1 MTLGVQAINVTVQ
14 SAPDVL
20 GSILNAGVVLVAA
33 LIGLAGL
40 WWVNTRER
48 KDRRSEHAAEI
59 AEQGEMQ
66 SRLAL
71 ERLMAVIGNRALEL
85 DAWLSEPT
93 MVARNEH
100 GVVIHSEGK
109 DRNKTIG
116 GPLDVEIQTT
126 ADLAA
131 MASSPGDRAGA
142 LALAELLFHFKRA
155 LTTWQ
160 IKKLGEVVGD
170 IRKWKTGEL
179 SETDFLAELDAMKRE
194 IVAGEAHRMET
205 GPDHVK
211 PRR

>member
-1 MTLGVQAINVTVQ
+1 MTPGVQAINVTVQ

-48 KDRRSEHAAEI
+48 KDRRFEHAAEV
-59 AEQGEMQ
+59 AEQGEIQ

-71 ERLMAVIGNRALEL
+71 ERLMAVIGNRVLEL
-85 DAWLSEPT
+85 DVWLSEPT
-93 MVARNEH
+93 MVARNER
-100 GVVIHSEGK
+100 GVVVHAEP
-109 DRNKTIG
+109 RNRDKTIS
-116 GPLDVEIQTT
+116 GPLDVEMQTA

-155 LTTWQ
+155 LTIWQ
-160 IKKLGEVVGD
+160 IRKLGEVVGD
-170 IRKWKTGEL
+170 IRKWKTGDL
-179 SETDFLAELDAMKRE
+179 SESDFLAELDSMKKD
-194 IVAGEAHRMET
+194 IVAGEKYRMET

-211 PRR
+211 PLR

>member
-1 MTLGVQAINVTVQ
+1 MTLGVQAINVTAQ

-20 GSILNAGVVLVAA
+20 GSMLNTGVVLLAA

-48 KDRRSEHAAEI
+48 KDRRFEHAAEV
-59 AEQGEMQ
+59 AERGEIQ

-71 ERLMAVIGNRALEL
+71 ERLMAVIGSRALEL
-85 DAWLSEPT
+85 HAWLGEPIL
-93 MVARNEH
+93 VSRNDA
-100 GVVIHSEGK
+100 GAIIHTELR
-109 DRNKTIG
+109 DLAKTIS
-116 GPLDVEIQTT
+116 GPLDVELQTA

-160 IKKLGEVVGD
+160 IRKLGEVVGD
-170 IRKWKTGEL
+170 IRKWKTGVL
-179 SETDFLAELDAMKRE
+179 SESDFVAGLDAMKQE
-194 IVAGEAHRMET
+194 IEAGEVHRMET

-211 PRR
+211 PLR